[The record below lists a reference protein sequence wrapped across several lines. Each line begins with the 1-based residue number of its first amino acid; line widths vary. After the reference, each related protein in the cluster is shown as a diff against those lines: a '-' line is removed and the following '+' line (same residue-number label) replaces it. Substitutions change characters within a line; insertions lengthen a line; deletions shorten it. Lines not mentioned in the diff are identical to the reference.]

1 MNQEE
6 QSKALGQIIA
16 KCWADES
23 FKQKLLADT
32 MATLKAEGA
41 ELPAGL
47 TVKAVENTDTV
58 FHLVI
63 PAKPSGDLSDDD
75 LDKVAGGKKKGGSPN
90 QWCECAKAGG
100 MMSSPGM
107 W

>member
-6 QSKALGQIIA
+6 QSKALGQLIA

-23 FKQKLLADT
+23 FKQQLLADT

-47 TVKAVENTDTV
+47 TVKAVENTNTV

-63 PAKPSGDLSDDD
+63 PAKPRSDLSDND
-75 LDKVAGGKKKGGSPN
+75 LDKVAGGGYPPGYWCWTGG
-90 QWCECAKAGG
+90 GVVYG
-100 MMSSPGM
+100 
-107 W
+107 